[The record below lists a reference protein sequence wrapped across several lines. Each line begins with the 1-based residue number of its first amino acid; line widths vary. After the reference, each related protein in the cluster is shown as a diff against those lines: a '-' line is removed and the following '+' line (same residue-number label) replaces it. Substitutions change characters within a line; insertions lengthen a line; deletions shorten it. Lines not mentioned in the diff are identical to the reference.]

1 MLSNILKEKILKRYS
16 NMKII
21 MCGDPNYQLDGFED
35 KTSKIEYVP
44 FTNDGFEYYE
54 EHNNNYRVQDS
65 KLLFLLNKIR
75 KIISNGDSKEV
86 RNYVLNNFTKIK
98 KIENYNVKDMILT
111 RTNAVKEKYTELFK
125 DKEKYIITNNTRDY
139 SNGEIVYNKPEEQG
153 ITYKQRHAFT
163 THSIQ
168 GETATNNLYICISE
182 MFDAKMI
189 YTALSR
195 AKYFNQIHLLQ

>member
-1 MLSNILKEKILKRYS
+1 MHLCKHR
-16 NMKII
+16 
-21 MCGDPNYQLDGFED
+21 GPDGGQ
-35 KTSKIEYVP
+35 KIEIVNKESGNGVTLGHNLLSIMSEPKNSRQPWRTPKHNSLVYNGEI
-44 FTNDGFEYYE
+44 FNYYE
-54 EHNNNYRVQDS
+54 
-65 KLLFLLNKIR
+65 L
-75 KIISNGDSKEV
+75 
-86 RNYVLNNFTKIK
+86 
-98 KIENYNVKDMILT
+98 
-111 RTNAVKEKYTELFK
+111 KEKYTELFK